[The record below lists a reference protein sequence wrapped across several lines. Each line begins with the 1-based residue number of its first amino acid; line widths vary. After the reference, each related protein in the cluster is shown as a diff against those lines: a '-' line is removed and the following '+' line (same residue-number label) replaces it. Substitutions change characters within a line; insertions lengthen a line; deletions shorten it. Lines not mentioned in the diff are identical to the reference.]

1 MTTIHEYI
9 DMMDQYYK
17 GRKMPI
23 YKPDLNALADFI
35 EDQDPIKRLER
46 ELRMN
51 DLEAYTQAYTRK
63 LPEPP
68 LSKF

>member
-17 GRKMPI
+17 GRKLPV
-23 YKPDLNALADFI
+23 YRPDLNALADFI

-46 ELRMN
+46 ELLIN
-51 DLEAYTQAYTRK
+51 EIQANIQK

-68 LSKF
+68 VHCM

>member
-9 DMMDQYYK
+9 DMMYQYYK
-17 GRKMPI
+17 GRKMPV
-23 YKPDLNALADFI
+23 YRPDLNALADFI

-46 ELRMN
+46 ELRIN
-51 DLEAYTQAYTRK
+51 EIKVFQK

-68 LSKF
+68 PAVHCM

>member
-9 DMMDQYYK
+9 DMMYQYYK
-17 GRKMPI
+17 GRKMPV
-23 YKPDLNALADFI
+23 YRPDLNALADFI

-46 ELRMN
+46 ELLIN
-51 DLEAYTQAYTRK
+51 EIQANIQK

-68 LSKF
+68 PAAFHCM